1 MKLFAVLFCLIA
13 CSFATP
19 IQNERFTLDADML
32 NGLMNMYVRLLKAMD
47 PLYVKQ
53 AKLFE
58 SNGYVF
64 EVKNAIMEGFSDV
77 THDISL
83 EKNAPITTIKVSMSL
98 LRTFGSVELWNCTL
112 PLIYGSGSATFD
124 LRRVQIV
131 MEVGFNMTTM
141 LFEPVVFK
149 PSIEEIHFEIT
160 GANNDEEYSREFSK
174 KVRESLNVLVNDP
187 EMHASVAE
195 QITAFLNGQ
204 YRSSP
209 PTDCWWCPRLRV
221 Y

>member
-1 MKLFAVLFCLIA
+1 MNLFAVFFCLIA

-19 IQNERFTLDADML
+19 IQNERFTLDVDML

-64 EVKNAIMEGFSDV
+64 EVKNAIMEGFSDI
-77 THDISL
+77 TYDTSL
-83 EKNAPITTIKVSMSL
+83 EKNSPVTAVKVSVNL
-98 LRTFGSVELWNCTL
+98 PRTFGSVELWNSTL

-124 LRRVQIV
+124 LRRVQVV
-131 MEVGFNMTTM
+131 MEVGFNMTSM

-149 PSIEEIHFEIT
+149 PSIKEVQFEIT
-160 GANNDEEYSREFSK
+160 GVNNHEEYLQSRIQQKSQRCVQCSGE
-174 KVRESLNVLVNDP
+174 
-187 EMHASVAE
+187 
-195 QITAFLNGQ
+195 
-204 YRSSP
+204 
-209 PTDCWWCPRLRV
+209 
-221 Y
+221 